1 MAKRVKTSK
10 QSPKSVKSQTILE
23 AAERVVVRQSNKIL
37 VAATKRYKRFVRQA
51 SKATND
57 ANKKKYLAAALTAVI
72 IAGVV
77 AQDLKTRI
85 DKRAK
90 AATVRK
96 KETKTLRADGRA
108 SMSQSGH
115 KRTNRPGLKTAVVR
129 SCPIT
134 DKLLR
139 CRNCPLSANSRHC
152 TLGLK

>member
-1 MAKRVKTSK
+1 MAKRMKTSK
-10 QSPKSVKSQTILE
+10 QSSKSVKSQTILE
-23 AAERVVVRQSNKIL
+23 AAERVIVRQSNKIL

-77 AQDLKTRI
+77 AQDLKARI

-96 KETKTLRADGRA
+96 K
-108 SMSQSGH
+108 
-115 KRTNRPGLKTAVVR
+115 
-129 SCPIT
+129 
-134 DKLLR
+134 
-139 CRNCPLSANSRHC
+139 RN
-152 TLGLK
+152 